1 MNNLKADTL
10 IIPHARTP
18 KPAQIEQIPEEKK
31 SNWFNLPFV
40 LLCFSFI
47 LSGILNFNV
56 KLFLMGDDANYILDG
71 YNFIHRHA
79 YPEQSSLYGML
90 TGVIELV
97 TGTDVVLLKCC
108 SFLFAFTGFVTLYRI
123 GYRRIA
129 PAILY
134 PVLIFSIINSN
145 LQYYSSSNLSEAFF
159 MMLQYLYTGYIF
171 LFMDRLSK
179 DGEGMVKYW
188 LGLGFMGLL
197 MSLGKNVAIVA
208 PMAIVVCFLCNGQ
221 WRNALKAFGV
231 FLLFKLPYELLLRL
245 VYHKNTAV
253 GQLDQ
258 VLAKDLY
265 HHEAGRE
272 TLTGFGMRFVE
283 NIQIYL
289 SQVTL
294 KEFGLVTGGWLG
306 LLATLVMAALLVT
319 ATLFARKRNRY
330 VFFIGLY
337 TGIMM
342 GTTFFALQPAVAQ
355 DRIIIVYLPYMLLL
369 LLFASG
375 PVMKKINGKHPGFNK
390 KLYYAVLLLIGLI
403 NFKIISVTI
412 RNNLPVLK
420 ENISGDPYFGY
431 TTDWTNYLEMG
442 QWVTEHVGKNEV
454 VAARKPNSLS
464 VYCNGR
470 DFYGI
475 YNFPTNLNADQ
486 LLDKLKKDKVS
497 YMILA
502 SLRADARVANPRNI
516 ITTLHKYGAKII
528 EKYPRSM
535 KVVHT
540 IGKTEPCYLV
550 KIIYPEKK
558 EDKQALPVSGLK

>member
-1 MNNLKADTL
+1 MNNFKAETL
-10 IIPHARTP
+10 SIPHARYS
-18 KPAQIEQIPEEKK
+18 KPAQMEQMPEEKK
-31 SNWFNLPFV
+31 GNWFNLPFV
-40 LLCFSFI
+40 LLSFSFI
-47 LSGILNFNV
+47 VFGILNFNV

-79 YPEQSSLYGML
+79 YPEQSSLYGMIIGL
-90 TGVIELV
+90 IELFS
-97 TGTDVVLLKCC
+97 GTDVVLLKCC

-129 PAILY
+129 PHILY

-159 MMLQYLYTGYIF
+159 MMLQYLYTGYVF
-171 LFMDRLSK
+171 LFIDRYSK
-179 DGEGMVKYW
+179 GGQGRVKYW

-197 MSLGKNVAIVA
+197 MSLGKNVAVVA
-208 PMAIVVCFLCNGQ
+208 PMAIVVYFLCARQ

-231 FLLFKLPYELLLRL
+231 FLLFKVPYELLLRL
-245 VYHKNTAV
+245 VYHKNTAAS
-253 GQLDQ
+253 QLDQ
-258 VLAKDLY
+258 VLAKELY

-272 TLTGFGMRFVE
+272 TLAGFGLRFLK

-294 KEFGLVTGGWLG
+294 KEFGLITGGLIG
-306 LLATLVMAALLVT
+306 LVATLVMTALLV
-319 ATLFARKRNRY
+319 AAIWFARKGNKY

-337 TGIMM
+337 TAVMM

-355 DRIIIVYLPYMLLL
+355 DRIIIVFLPYLLLL
-369 LLFASG
+369 LLFAEG
-375 PVMKKINGKHPGFNK
+375 PIMKRINGKHPAFNR
-390 KLYYAVLLLIGLI
+390 KLYYGILLLIGLI
-403 NFKIISVTI
+403 NFKITSVTI
-412 RNNLPVLK
+412 RNNLPVLQ

-431 TTDWTNYLEMG
+431 TPDWINYLEMG
-442 QWVTEHVGKNEV
+442 KWVTEHVGKQEV
-454 VAARKPNSLS
+454 VAARKPNGLS

-486 LLDKLKKDKVS
+486 LLDKLKGDKVS

-502 SLRADARVANPRNI
+502 SLRADKRIADPKNI

-535 KVVHT
+535 KIIRT
-540 IGKTEPCYLV
+540 IGKEEPCYLV

-558 EDKQALPVSGLK
+558 ENKKVTSGLK